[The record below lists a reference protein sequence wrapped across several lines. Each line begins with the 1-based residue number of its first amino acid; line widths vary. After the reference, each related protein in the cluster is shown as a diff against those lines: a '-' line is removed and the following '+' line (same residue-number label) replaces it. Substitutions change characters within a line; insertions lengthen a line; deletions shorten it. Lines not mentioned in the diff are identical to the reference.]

1 MRLAATKTV
10 RIGTK
15 LAKTV
20 YNENGQVLIQRDV
33 ALTDRMLQRL
43 LFYKITYIYIHDAVT
58 EGIEIESPISEELKI
73 EAYQTIKRSFTSFQ
87 QKGSMASK
95 AFIRD
100 KTGEQMTDLVQSL
113 LYQLQERKE
122 VISILSDVVI
132 SDDYIFTHSLNVTI
146 YSLALGKELGLPVS
160 KLEEIGLGAM
170 LHDVGKMFVPEE
182 ILNKKGRLEDEEFEI
197 LKQHTGSG
205 FEFLRKSSN
214 IPLLAAHC
222 AFQHHERLNG
232 TGYPRGIKESDIHPY
247 AKIIAVADV
256 FDAVTSNRVYRDAML
271 PHEGLEI
278 LYAGVG
284 DLFDQKL
291 VEAFRKTVAVYP
303 NGLTV
308 ELSDGRKG
316 IVAAQNENIC
326 ERPIIRILTEH
337 DIDLP
342 VPYEV
347 DLAKHLNIVITGCEA
362 EFADRVS
369 S

>member
-1 MRLAATKTV
+1 MRLAATKT
-10 RIGTK
+10 IGPGTK
-15 LAKTV
+15 VAKTV
-20 YNENGQVLIQRDV
+20 YNEKGQILIQKDV
-33 ALTDRMLQRL
+33 ELTERMLQRL
-43 LFYKITYIYIHDAVT
+43 LYYKITYIYIHDAVT
-58 EGIEIESPISEELKI
+58 DGIEIESPISEELKI
-73 EAYQTIKRSFTSFQ
+73 EAYQTIKQSFSNFQ
-87 QKGSMASK
+87 NKGSMASK

-100 KTGEQMTDLVQSL
+100 KTGEQMTGLVQSIL
-113 LYQLQERKE
+113 NQLQGRKE
-122 VISILSDVVI
+122 VISILSDVII

-160 KLEEIGLGAM
+160 RLEEIGLGAM
-170 LHDVGKMFVPEE
+170 LHDVGKMFIPEE
-182 ILNKKGRLEDEEFEI
+182 ILNKKGKLKDEEFEI

-205 FEFLRKSSN
+205 FEFLRKSPN

-232 TGYPRGIKESDIHPY
+232 TGYPRGIKESEIHPY

-284 DLFDQKL
+284 NLFDQKM
-291 VEAFRKTVAVYP
+291 VEAFRKTIAVYP
-303 NGLTV
+303 NGLSV
-308 ELSDGRKG
+308 DLSDGRKG

-326 ERPIIRILTEH
+326 ERPVIRILSENGITLSSPY
-337 DIDLP
+337 DL
-342 VPYEV
+342 
-347 DLAKHLNIVITGCEA
+347 DLAEHLNVLITSCET
-362 EFADRVS
+362 EFASRVS